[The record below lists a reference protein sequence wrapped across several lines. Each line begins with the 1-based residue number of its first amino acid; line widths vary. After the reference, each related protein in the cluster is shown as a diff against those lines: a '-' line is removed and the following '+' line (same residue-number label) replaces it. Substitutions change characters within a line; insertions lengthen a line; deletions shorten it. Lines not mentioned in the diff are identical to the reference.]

1 MEVIER
7 SKLNLRQKN
16 LVKILY
22 SFILKAYGSGMN
34 VREIMVALEVLR
46 LIVTRFFERAKSQ
59 PSPSSPESPPL
70 RQSARPSP
78 PPKQPTPPPK
88 PAHELPSLMSAR
100 EALQSELKKIF
111 TKREKDIYT

>member
-22 SFILKAYGSGMN
+22 SFIVKAYGSGMN
-34 VREIMVALEVLR
+34 VREIMVSLEVLR

-59 PSPSSPESPPL
+59 PSPSSPKPPPL
-70 RQSARPSP
+70 RPSARPSP

-88 PAHELPSLMSAR
+88 PQHISLMSAR

-111 TKREKDIYT
+111 SKREKNIYT